1 MCNDDSFQG
10 SEQDQAT
17 PPGMNAGHQG
27 HGPSPEHASGDEVL
41 GLLDKLGAQLEQLR
55 TFKSER
61 DAFQN
66 LQAERDAEFAERQ
79 RQVEAMASE
88 VERRRI
94 EAEQAEHALAGAR
107 SQVEAESQRIAGLS
121 REIEARNAEL
131 ESKFREADQR
141 LQQAE
146 QRAHALEQHQQ
157 QLSQR
162 QSELE
167 QAAAAVSQKAQELA
181 QREAQ
186 ASSKSAQEHGEV
198 SGLRQQLEQAGNA
211 LEQLRQQVAAAE
223 QRAAAAHTQL
233 EQASARLTEAERKA
247 EQALSAAGNTGDA
260 VRAYEEKI
268 AKYDKVVEALKG
280 KLAASEG
287 TIATLTVRLEEAAA
301 TSSLARPGSST
312 EDLASVELRR
322 ERLRVYKALLQQQAR
337 KIAQAKKVLEKRQT
351 ELEKNVGSRTRA
363 EENKLNELKQQVQ
376 AEKEEVARIRK
387 SVTARAARNRAGL
400 FVLFFGM
407 GLCFIAGVSW
417 FAAGKVA
424 KPTYLA
430 TATIGLDERDITPG
444 SDQVDS
450 WQQFQRQLVSDPQLL
465 EQASQ
470 RMDARGF
477 RDLRTPSDLRA
488 FLGENLEINA
498 TQPGR
503 IALAMRGEG
512 EGRTARMLE
521 TLVTSLVS
529 YSNDTRDLRRDRA
542 STVVVTP
549 ARAEGEPVEDPRV
562 AVAGM
567 IAGGASALALFLAV
581 VFWRSMTRPPDDE
594 DALLA
599 VSVDAGVMPLD
610 PSDSTRSLSATRR
623 PI

>member
-17 PPGMNAGHQG
+17 PPGMSAGHHG
-27 HGPSPEHASGDEVL
+27 HGPSGEHASGDEVL

-61 DAFQN
+61 DAFHHMQS
-66 LQAERDAEFAERQ
+66 QREAEIAERQ

-88 VERRRI
+88 VERRHSDAQR
-94 EAEQAEHALAGAR
+94 AEQALASAR
-107 SQVEAESQRIAGLS
+107 AQVEAEAERIAGLT
-121 REIEARNAEL
+121 REIESRSAEL
-131 ESKFREADQR
+131 ETKFREADQR

-167 QAAAAVSQKAQELA
+167 HAAAVVNQKAQELA
-181 QREAQ
+181 QREAA
-186 ASSKSAQEHGEV
+186 ASSKAQQDHGEV
-198 SGLRQQLEQAGNA
+198 AALRRQLEQAGSA
-211 LEQLRQQVAAAE
+211 LDQLQQQVAAAE
-223 QRAAAAHTQL
+223 QRASGAQAELAKAA
-233 EQASARLTEAERKA
+233 ERLAEAERKA
-247 EQALSAAGNTGDA
+247 QQALESSAGSGEASK
-260 VRAYEEKI
+260 AYEEKI
-268 AKYDKVVEALKG
+268 AKYDRVIEALKG

-287 TIATLTVRLEEAAA
+287 RIAELTVRLEEAAA
-301 TSSLARPGSST
+301 AGSLSRSGLSV

-337 KIAQAKKVLEKRQT
+337 KIAQAKKVLEKRQS

-387 SVTARAARNRAGL
+387 SATARAARNRAGL
-400 FVLFFGM
+400 FVLFFGV
-407 GLCFIAGVSW
+407 GLCFIAAASW

-430 TATIGLDERDITPG
+430 TATIGLDERDVVAG

-542 STVVVTP
+542 STVVVVP

-581 VFWRSMTRPPDDE
+581 VFWRSMTRPPEDE
-594 DALLA
+594 DELLA
-599 VSVDAGVMPLD
+599 VTVDAGAMPLD
-610 PSDSTRSLSATRR
+610 PSDSTRSLAATRR

>member
-17 PPGMNAGHQG
+17 PPGMNAGHHG

-66 LQAERDAEFAERQ
+66 LQAQRDAEFAERQ
-79 RQVEAMASE
+79 RQVESMASE
-88 VERRRI
+88 VERRRL
-94 EAEQAEHALAGAR
+94 EAEQAEHALTGAR
-107 SQVEAESQRIAGLS
+107 AQVEAESQRIAGLS
-121 REIEARNAEL
+121 REIEARSAEL

-146 QRAHALEQHQQ
+146 QRAHSLEQHQR
-157 QLSQR
+157 QLAER

-167 QAAAAVSQKAQELA
+167 QAAAIVSQKARELE

-186 ASSKSAQEHGEV
+186 ASSMAAQEHGEV
-198 SGLRQQLEQAGNA
+198 AGLRQQLEQAGHA
-211 LEQLRQQVAAAE
+211 MEQLRQQVAAAE
-223 QRAAAAHTQL
+223 QRTVAAQNELA
-233 EQASARLTEAERKA
+233 QASQRLAEAERKA
-247 EQALSAAGNTGDA
+247 EQALKASVGSGDA
-260 VRAYEEKI
+260 SKAYEEKI

-280 KLAASEG
+280 KLASSES
-287 TIATLTVRLEEAAA
+287 TIATLTVRLEEAAI
-301 TSSLARPGSST
+301 SGSLASSASAG
-312 EDLASVELRR
+312 EELASVELRR

-363 EENKLNELKQQVQ
+363 EETKLNELKPQVQ

-387 SVTARAARNRAGL
+387 SAMARAARNRAGL
-400 FVLFFGM
+400 FVLFFGL
-407 GLCFIAGVSW
+407 GLCLIAAASW

-430 TATIGLDERDITPG
+430 TATIGLDERDIVPG
-444 SDQVDS
+444 SDQVDA

-477 RDLRTPSDLRA
+477 RELRTPSDLRA
-488 FLGENLEINA
+488 FLGESLEINA

-503 IALAMRGEG
+503 IGLAMRGEG

-521 TLVTSLVS
+521 TLVTSLVA
-529 YSNDTRDLRRDRA
+529 YSNDTRDLRRDQA
-542 STVVVTP
+542 STVVVTA

-594 DALLA
+594 DAMLA
-599 VSVDAGVMPLD
+599 VTVDAGVMPLD
-610 PSDSTRSLSATRR
+610 PSDSTRSPSATRR

>member
-17 PPGMNAGHQG
+17 PPGMSAGHQP
-27 HGPSPEHASGDEVL
+27 HGLSAEHASGDEVL

-61 DAFQN
+61 DAFHH
-66 LQAERDAEFAERQ
+66 LQSQREAEFTERQ
-79 RQVEAMASE
+79 RQVESMASE
-88 VERRRI
+88 VERRRTD
-94 EAEQAEHALAGAR
+94 AEQAEHALAGAR
-107 SQVEAESQRIAGLS
+107 AHVEAESQRIAGLS
-121 REIEARNAEL
+121 REIEARSAEL
-131 ESKFREADQR
+131 ESRFREADQR
-141 LQQAE
+141 FQQAE
-146 QRAHALEQHQQ
+146 QHQHQ
-157 QLSQR
+157 LAQR

-167 QAAAAVSQKAQELA
+167 QAAAIVSQKAQELA

-186 ASSKSAQEHGEV
+186 VSSRAAQEHDEIA
-198 SGLRQQLEQAGNA
+198 GLRRQLEQAGSA
-211 LEQLRQQVAAAE
+211 LDQLQQQVAAAE
-223 QRAAAAHTQL
+223 QRAAGAQTQL
-233 EQASARLTEAERKA
+233 AQAAERLAEAERKA
-247 EQALSAAGNTGDA
+247 EQALKASAGSGDA
-260 VRAYEEKI
+260 SKAYEEKI
-268 AKYDKVVEALKG
+268 AKYDRVVEALKG
-280 KLAASEG
+280 KLAASDSQ
-287 TIATLTVRLEEAAA
+287 IAALTVRLEEAAA
-301 TSSLARPGSST
+301 AGSHVQPGSSAD
-312 EDLASVELRR
+312 DLATVELRR

-387 SVTARAARNRAGL
+387 SATARAARNRAGL
-400 FVLFFGM
+400 FVLFFGV
-407 GLCFIAGVSW
+407 GLCFIAGASW

-430 TATIGLDERDITPG
+430 TATIGLDERDIVPG

-488 FLGENLEINA
+488 FLGENLEVNA

-562 AVAGM
+562 VVAGM

-581 VFWRSMTRPPDDE
+581 VFWRSMTRPSEDE
-594 DALLA
+594 DDLLA
-599 VSVDAGVMPLD
+599 VTVDAGAMPLD